1 MVKMRKRGACL
12 ALALCLA
19 AGSVTSSYAS
29 ASTVIGGGVAVA
41 TEYAFAW
48 LLGAVGLT
56 AASVAVYENADSIMT
71 WGGERLDEFQSFC
84 NEYNSAAENVEEKVN
99 GWCDRVAK
107 GAIDTASDVW
117 EWFKAWAS
125 RIYVRGGGSVSPPL
139 DNIYEDAFLT
149 QYLGISVYCGS
160 IPAILD
166 GYCDIPSGYQYIG
179 FEREESRYRQA
190 VTSLSYGVF
199 TNVKIDSSSK
209 KVSYS
214 YKDELGISYWHKTQS
229 YVVHDLLSSG
239 NAGIDDFIALYLSSG
254 MAITLTGGGTYVVPD
269 LPDVSD
275 DEGYAYVGGA
285 SDIFDRDGSLDNLDL
300 VGVGAG
306 ADVTDVPVV
315 WTGEDDIAK
324 VLAAVAAGTMSWA
337 DALASAGVVAVDLD
351 RNVVIDDEGATDE
364 PIAGIIP
371 PPPTVPSELK
381 DYTVDG
387 LSDLFP
393 FCLPFDLIDFI
404 GVLAASPEAPSFTW
418 MFYYPTLGGMK
429 SYDVTVDLS
438 PFDSVAELLR
448 DMQCILFVVGLILIT
463 RDQMIKG

>member
-12 ALALCLA
+12 ALALCLT

-56 AASVAVYENADSIMT
+56 AASVAVYENADSIKT

-107 GAIDTASDVW
+107 GTIDTASDVW
-117 EWFKAWAS
+117 DWFKKWGARLYENTHGESAVFIPSPKLTELVGYNSYYGYPSDIMSNSEIMGIINSGLPYILSRFEYSGARDRYYFVYGNNMSVVSINKGGAWTNVIVSKPNICLHTDEEEGFLTNKVFEVDAYS
-125 RIYVRGGGSVSPPL
+125 VNVKGACYFSPDIAINLGGSTV
-139 DNIYEDAFLT
+139 
-149 QYLGISVYCGS
+149 
-160 IPAILD
+160 
-166 GYCDIPSGYQYIG
+166 
-179 FEREESRYRQA
+179 
-190 VTSLSYGVF
+190 
-199 TNVKIDSSSK
+199 
-209 KVSYS
+209 
-214 YKDELGISYWHKTQS
+214 
-229 YVVHDLLSSG
+229 
-239 NAGIDDFIALYLSSG
+239 
-254 MAITLTGGGTYVVPD
+254 
-269 LPDVSD
+269 LPDVDVGSD
-275 DEGYAYVGGA
+275 EYAYVGGA

-300 VGVGAG
+300 VGVGVG

-324 VLAAVAAGTMSWA
+324 VLAAVAAGEMSWA
-337 DALASAGVVAVDLD
+337 EALANAGVVAVDRD
-351 RNVVIDDEGATDE
+351 RDTVVDDEGATEE
-364 PIAGIIP
+364 PIVGILP
-371 PPPTVPSELK
+371 VPPTVPSELK

-418 MFYYPTLGGMK
+418 TFYYPTLGGMK
-429 SYDVTVDLS
+429 SHDVTVDLS